1 MSKSTRNIFNDFLTE
16 NSKKK
21 HRTPSPK
28 LCFIA
33 TEIYG
38 MKIDGLDIDGILKR
52 IRQVEMIYNWRR

>member
-1 MSKSTRNIFNDFLTE
+1 MSKNTRNIFDDFLTK
-16 NSKKK
+16 NSKEK
-21 HRTPSPK
+21 HCTPSPK

-52 IRQVEMIYNWRR
+52 IRQAEIRYNRRI

>member
-1 MSKSTRNIFNDFLTE
+1 MSKSTRNIFDDFLTE

-21 HRTPSPK
+21 HCTPSPK

-52 IRQVEMIYNWRR
+52 IRQVEMIYNRRR